1 MNRKKLLLLF
11 VLGVLMCSA
20 AWAVIEKSPT
30 VRVRAA
36 VDEVLTIVTDQSKEK
51 QDRSNEIKAVINYYF
66 DFQTMSQSILATN
79 WQRASKEEKQRFVDF
94 FSEYIEE
101 SYLNTISS
109 YSGQEIRYVDEKVR
123 GNRAVVDTLI
133 ITDKAEIPVNYKLR
147 YSEGEW
153 FAYDVVIENVS
164 LVSNYRSTYSTMI
177 QQEGMNGLL
186 NNLQA
191 KINHYKLKKK
201 QQQ

>member
-1 MNRKKLLLLF
+1 MNRKKLLLF
-11 VLGVLMCSA
+11 VLMILTYSA
-20 AWAVIEKSPT
+20 AWAVIDKSPT
-30 VRVRAA
+30 ERVRAA
-36 VDEVLTIVTDQSKEK
+36 VNEVLTIVTDQGKEK
-51 QDRSNEIKAVINYYF
+51 QDRSKEIKAVINYYF

-79 WQRASKEEKQRFVDF
+79 WQRASKEEKERFVEF

-109 YSGQEIRYVDEKVR
+109 YSGQEIRYVDEKIH

-133 ITDKAEIPVNYKLR
+133 ITDTAEIPVNYKLR

-153 FAYDVVIENVS
+153 QAYDVVIENVS

-177 QQEGMNGLL
+177 QQEGMDGLL
-186 NNLQA
+186 NNLQT

-201 QQQ
+201 QQP